1 MLDSFPVDIQPMLAR
16 GMQWLQDP
24 MVWWEVAVIVVAAV
38 AAFGVRRVLSASLA
52 ARTERNADY
61 VMRHLALKTLQR
73 IVFPLSMLLAVL
85 AGRALL
91 VHRDNTVGLLDL
103 AVPLLVSL
111 ATIRTVVYF
120 LRKTFRPSPMVKAW
134 ENLISTAIWIVV
146 ALHLLGWLPAVL
158 DGLDGMAIQMGEKRI
173 SVLAVGKLILAV
185 AVLWMLA
192 LWLARLIE
200 NRISR
205 AEYVNASM
213 QVALV
218 KLSKFLLLLL
228 AFLLALDAVG
238 IDLTALAVFGG
249 ALGVGLGFGLQRIA
263 SNFISGF
270 IVLFDRSIR
279 PGDVITIGDKFG
291 WVQELRA
298 RYVVVRDRD
307 GVDRLIP
314 NETLITNEVINWSF
328 GDRNVRL
335 KIPVSI
341 SYDNDP
347 EVALA
352 LLREAA
358 MANPRVLGSP
368 EPATR
373 LMSFGDNGIELEL
386 RVWIQDPEAGIANVR
401 SDINVAIWRAFRDA
415 GIVIPYPQ
423 RDLHIRSGLAPLL
436 GREDGDDVPDRPEAG
451 VVSPGGGD
459 AADDRAPAST
469 DHPQSTR

>member
-1 MLDSFPVDIQPMLAR
+1 MSLTLPAEIQALLR
-16 GMQWLQDP
+16 SGQDLIRDP
-24 MVWWEVAVIVVAAV
+24 GLWWEVAVLV
-38 AAFGVRRVLSASLA
+38 LA
-52 ARTERNADY
+52 AASALLVHRLLSQRLVERTARNAEFA
-61 VMRHLALKTLQR
+61 MRHLALKALQR
-73 IVFPLSMLLAVL
+73 ILTPLTTLVGVL
-85 AGRALL
+85 VGRALL
-91 VHRDNTVGLLDL
+91 ANQGMSVRVLDL
-103 AVPLLVSL
+103 AVPLLISL
-111 ATIRTVVYF
+111 ATIRIVVYF
-120 LRKTFRPSPMVKAW
+120 LRKTFRPGPVVKAW
-134 ENLISTAIWIVV
+134 ENLIATSVWIVV

-158 DGLDGMAIQMGEKRI
+158 QGLDGMAMEMGGKRI
-173 SVLAVGKLILAV
+173 SVLAVGKLVLAV

-200 NRISR
+200 NRISQ

-213 QVALV
+213 QVAMV

-238 IDLTALAVFGG
+238 IDLTALTVFGG

-298 RYVVVRDRD
+298 RYVVVKDRD
-307 GVDRLIP
+307 GVERLIP
-314 NETLITNEVINWSF
+314 NEILITNEVINWSF
-328 GDRNVRL
+328 SDRKVRL

-347 EVALA
+347 EQALT
-352 LLREAA
+352 LLGEAA
-358 MANPRVLGSP
+358 MANPRVLADP

-373 LMSFGDNGIELEL
+373 LIAFGDSGIELEL
-386 RVWIQDPEAGIANVR
+386 RVWIEDPQSGMANVR
-401 SDINVAIWRAFRDA
+401 SDINIAIWRAFKQA

-423 RDLHIRSGLAPLL
+423 RDLHIRSGL
-436 GREDGDDVPDRPEAG
+436 DVLTP
-451 VVSPGGGD
+451 
-459 AADDRAPAST
+459 PA
-469 DHPQSTR
+469 PQSE

>member
-1 MLDSFPVDIQPMLAR
+1 MLPAEIQSLLGSWQALMLDPL
-16 GMQWLQDP
+16 
-24 MVWWEVAVIVVAAV
+24 VWWEIGVIV
-38 AAFGVRRVLSASLA
+38 LA
-52 ARTERNADY
+52 AAAALLVHRLLSQGLVERTELNAEFA
-61 VMRHLALKTLQR
+61 VRHLALKTLQR
-73 IVFPLSMLLAVL
+73 VLFPISMLLGVV

-91 VHRDNTVGLLDL
+91 ANQDMPVGLLNL

-120 LRKTFRPSPMVKAW
+120 LRKTFRPSTMVKAW
-134 ENLISTAIWIVV
+134 ESLISTSVWIIV

-158 DGLDGMAIQMGEKRI
+158 DGLDGMAMQMGEKRI
-173 SVLAVGKLILAV
+173 SVLAVGKLVLAV

-192 LWLARLIE
+192 LWVARLIE
-200 NRISR
+200 NRISQ

-218 KLSKFLLLLL
+218 KLSKSLLLVL

-238 IDLTALAVFGG
+238 IDLTALTVFGG

-279 PGDVITIGDKFG
+279 PGDVITIGEKFG

-328 GDRNVRL
+328 SDRNVRL

-347 EVALA
+347 EQALG

-358 MANPRVLGSP
+358 MANPRVLADP

-373 LMSFGDNGIELEL
+373 LMAFGDNGIELEL
-386 RVWIQDPEAGIANVR
+386 RVWIQDPESGLANVR
-401 SDINVAIWRAFRDA
+401 SDINLAIWRAFKGA

-423 RDLHIRSGLAPLL
+423 RDLHIRGGLEALAP
-436 GREDGDDVPDRPEAG
+436 VQ
-451 VVSPGGGD
+451 
-459 AADDRAPAST
+459 ADT
-469 DHPQSTR
+469 DSL

>member
-1 MLDSFPVDIQPMLAR
+1 
-16 GMQWLQDP
+16 
-24 MVWWEVAVIVVAAV
+24 MVWWEV
-38 AAFGVRRVLSASLA
+38 GVLVLAGAGTWLVHHALSQGLA
-52 ARTERNADY
+52 ERTEQSAEFA
-61 VMRHLALKTLQR
+61 VRHLALKTLQR
-73 IVFPLSMLLAVL
+73 VLLPVSMLVGVL
-85 AGRALL
+85 VGRALL
-91 VHRDNTVGLLDL
+91 QHQNMPVDLLNL
-103 AVPLLVSL
+103 AVPLLLSL
-111 ATIRTVVYF
+111 ATIRIVVYF

-134 ENLISTAIWIVV
+134 ENLISTSVWIVV

-158 DGLDGMAIQMGEKRI
+158 DGLDGMAMQMGQKRV
-173 SVLAVGKLILAV
+173 SVLAVGKLVLAV

-192 LWLARLIE
+192 LWIARLIE
-200 NRISR
+200 NRISQ
-205 AEYVNASM
+205 AAYVNAGM

-218 KLSKFLLLLL
+218 KLSKFLLLVL
-228 AFLLALDAVG
+228 AFMLALDAVG
-238 IDLTALAVFGG
+238 IDLTALTVFGG

-347 EVALA
+347 EQALA
-352 LLREAA
+352 LLLEAA
-358 MANPRVLGSP
+358 KTNPRVLA
-368 EPATR
+368 EPAPGTR
-373 LMSFGDNGIELEL
+373 LIEFGDSGIKLEL
-386 RVWIQDPEAGIANVR
+386 RVWIQDPESGLASVR
-401 SDINVAIWRAFRDA
+401 SDINLAIWRAFKAA

-423 RDLHIRSGLAPLL
+423 RDLHIRSGLETLKP
-436 GREDGDDVPDRPEAG
+436 
-451 VVSPGGGD
+451 
-459 AADDRAPAST
+459 
-469 DHPQSTR
+469 

>member
-1 MLDSFPVDIQPMLAR
+1 MSFALPADVQAVLVTWR
-16 GMQWLQDP
+16 TLVQDP
-24 MVWWEVAVIVVAAV
+24 MVWWEVGVLVLAAAGALLV
-38 AAFGVRRVLSASLA
+38 HRVLSQGLLE
-52 ARTERNADY
+52 RTEQNTEYA
-61 VMRHLALKTLQR
+61 MRHLALRTLQR
-73 IVFPLSMLLAVL
+73 ILLPISMLMGVL
-85 AGRALL
+85 VGRALL
-91 VHRDNTVGLLDL
+91 QHQGMPVGLLDL
-103 AVPLLVSL
+103 AVPLLISL

-120 LRKTFRPSPMVKAW
+120 LRKTFRPGPAVKAW
-134 ENLISTAIWIVV
+134 ENLIATSVWIVV

-158 DGLDGMAIQMGEKRI
+158 DGLDGMAMQVGEKRI
-173 SVLAVGKLILAV
+173 SVLAVGKLVLAV

-192 LWLARLIE
+192 LWIARLIE
-200 NRISR
+200 NRISQ

-238 IDLTALAVFGG
+238 IDLTALTVFGG

-347 EVALA
+347 EQALA

-358 MANPRVLGSP
+358 KTNPRVLAEP

-373 LMSFGDNGIELEL
+373 LMAFGDSGIELEL
-386 RVWIQDPEAGIANVR
+386 RVWIQDPESGLASVR
-401 SDINVAIWRAFRDA
+401 SDINLAIWRAFKAA

-423 RDLHIRSGLAPLL
+423 RDLHIRSGLEKLK
-436 GREDGDDVPDRPEAG
+436 
-451 VVSPGGGD
+451 S
-459 AADDRAPAST
+459 
-469 DHPQSTR
+469 